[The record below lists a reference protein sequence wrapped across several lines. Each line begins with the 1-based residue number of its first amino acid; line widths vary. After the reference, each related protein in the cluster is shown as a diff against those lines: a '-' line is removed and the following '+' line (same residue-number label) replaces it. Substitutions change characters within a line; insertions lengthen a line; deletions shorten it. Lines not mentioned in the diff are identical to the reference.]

1 LDGFHAFRLQTP
13 QKKKMAA
20 PAIPFEILLII
31 GVAVDLVLAYLGF
44 NLFRTIRKRLKAKK

>member
-1 LDGFHAFRLQTP
+1 
-13 QKKKMAA
+13 MAA

-31 GVAVDLVLAYLGF
+31 GIAVDLVLTYFGF